1 VCAAPNKRGGAH
13 GYPRTARINELLR
26 EVLADA
32 LERLSDA
39 DDAVGLLTVTGVECS
54 SDLRHAVVYLSSM
67 TEAAAE
73 VLDEHR
79 LQLQSEIASQVR
91 LKRTPRLS
99 FAIDPAVVHG
109 AMVDDALRR
118 LAPPEP

>member
-1 VCAAPNKRGGAH
+1 V
-13 GYPRTARINELLR
+13 LR
-26 EVLADA
+26 EVVADA
-32 LERLSDA
+32 LERLSDTE
-39 DDAVGLLTVTGVECS
+39 DAVGLLTVTGVECAT
-54 SDLRHAVVYLSSM
+54 DLRHAVVYLSSLSD
-67 TEAAAE
+67 AAAE

-79 LQLQSEIASQVR
+79 LQLQREVARQVR
-91 LKRTPRLS
+91 LKRTPRLT